1 MALNI
6 GQHGAGFREPR
17 SGRQLEAVQ
26 SACAGWCRRRS
37 SIRSGSTSIRSRRTT
52 DWNCLKE
59 HRRLDDDCL
68 GIEVHLSA
76 ASNCIAIKNLGATP
90 ICISTHQ
97 RQWGQREAAKCV
109 SRLWRLH
116 GHRSLSGKARL

>member
-1 MALNI
+1 LVPTAVIHSLRINI
-6 GQHGAGFREPR
+6 DPFSQND
-17 SGRQLEAVQ
+17 
-26 SACAGWCRRRS
+26 
-37 SIRSGSTSIRSRRTT
+37 

-97 RQWGQREAAKCV
+97 RQ
-109 SRLWRLH
+109 
-116 GHRSLSGKARL
+116 